1 MLQLEEVEAPNEN
14 GFYLVRVPLN
24 QRVAI
29 VFSHVSLKK
38 ATVYLTLKQMR
49 TTSSTWL

>member
-1 MLQLEEVEAPNEN
+1 MKTDFILSGAVKPKS
-14 GFYLVRVPLN
+14 
-24 QRVAI
+24 I
-29 VFSHVSLKK
+29 VLAGVSLKK